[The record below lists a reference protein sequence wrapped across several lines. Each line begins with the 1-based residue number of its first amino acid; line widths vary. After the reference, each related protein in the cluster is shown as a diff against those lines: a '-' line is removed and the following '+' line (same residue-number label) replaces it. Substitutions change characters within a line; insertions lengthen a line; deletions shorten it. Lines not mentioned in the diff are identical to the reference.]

1 MTTSERRVLELALL
15 GLESERHRLAAELDD
30 IRRRLGGPSTETAH
44 PRVQRTTTLPSQ
56 RPGPNKGRKMTARQR
71 RKISQAMKA
80 RWAGLKRGK
89 AA

>member
-1 MTTSERRVLELALL
+1 MTTSERRVLELALI
-15 GLESERHRLAAELDD
+15 GLQSEQRRLDAELDD
-30 IRRRLGGPSTETAH
+30 IRRRLSGASTAIAHSRLQKRTMSSERTA
-44 PRVQRTTTLPSQ
+44 
-56 RPGPNKGRKMTARQR
+56 PNKGRKMTAAQR

>member
-15 GLESERHRLAAELDD
+15 GIESERRRLDDELDD
-30 IRRRLGGPSTETAH
+30 IRRRLGRSTSTLVTHNQKRVVPPQQTGPSN
-44 PRVQRTTTLPSQ
+44 R
-56 RPGPNKGRKMTARQR
+56 RKMTVAQR

-80 RWAGLKRGK
+80 RWAGLKRAK

>member
-1 MTTSERRVLELALL
+1 MTTAERRVLELALL
-15 GLESERHRLAAELDD
+15 GIESERRRLDDELDD
-30 IRRRLGGPSTETAH
+30 IRRRLGGSRSTVVTHTQKRVVPPQPTAPSN
-44 PRVQRTTTLPSQ
+44 R
-56 RPGPNKGRKMTARQR
+56 RKMNVAQR